1 MRNLSSY
8 FGFYLFLMI
17 IAFSGCSSSRQQSGI
32 NRKVSILESRIVVL
46 EKQKQ
51 KSVSDL
57 IDSTNSFKKEIS
69 ADIENFR
76 KAQRYFISELDEIKN
91 DINLLTNDIE
101 VSHRDARSLKL
112 KLNRINRKLG
122 DLVIAVDQ
130 IQQYFNEETNRE
142 AVLSEMQKS
151 EYEQYYQLF
160 KNRKFKQA
168 AAGFSKFAGKYS
180 NSTLADDATYLVAYI
195 YFLSNDYKN
204 ASIRFFDLMAQ
215 FPKSNRL
222 NEAKWWLG
230 VALERTGDTMG
241 AIDLYKE
248 LVLLPK
254 RNPLRIKAE
263 FRLEELKNQ

>member
-1 MRNLSSY
+1 MRNLPSH
-8 FGFYLFLMI
+8 FTLFLLSII
-17 IAFSGCSSSRQQSGI
+17 IAISACSSPSQQTGVSR
-32 NRKVSILESRIVVL
+32 KLSILESRIVVL

-57 IDSTNSFKKEIS
+57 IDSTNSFKKKIKL
-69 ADIENFR
+69 DIENFR

-91 DINLLTNDIE
+91 DINLLTNDVE

-112 KLNRINRKLG
+112 KFNRINRKLG

-168 AAGFSKFAGKYS
+168 ATGFAKFAGKYS
-180 NSTLADDATYLVAYI
+180 NSALADDASYLVAYI
-195 YFLSNDYKN
+195 HFLSNDYKN
-204 ASIRFFDLMAQ
+204 ASIRFFDLIAQ
-215 FPKSNRL
+215 FPNSNRI
-222 NEAKWWLG
+222 NDAKWWLG
-230 VALERTGDTMG
+230 VTLERTGDTMG

-254 RNPLRIKAE
+254 NNPLRIKAE